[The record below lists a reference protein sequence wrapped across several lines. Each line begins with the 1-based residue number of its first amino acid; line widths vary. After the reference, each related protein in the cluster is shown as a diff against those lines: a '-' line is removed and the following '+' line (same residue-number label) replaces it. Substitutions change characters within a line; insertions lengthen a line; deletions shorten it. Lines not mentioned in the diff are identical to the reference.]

1 MSSKS
6 ELNPNLKWIM
16 EEMSERYGNLAELP
30 KELPESFRE
39 KKIIFLF
46 DEISYG
52 KFMDS
57 QPSLELSTAPR
68 VLNPAAFAVAEER
81 LASPRRRSRTTE
93 RP

>member
-6 ELNPNLKWIM
+6 ELTPNLAKAM
-16 EEMSERYGNLAELP
+16 EEMSEHYAKLAELP

-39 KKIIFLF
+39 RKIIFLF

-52 KFMDS
+52 QFMES
-57 QPSLELSTAPR
+57 QPSPELSTAPR

-81 LASPRRRSRTTE
+81 ARLAA
-93 RP
+93 